1 MCASLMES
9 DSVLVID
16 VGAVTTRAML
26 YDVVDGR
33 YRFLAMGTS
42 SSTAGSPFH
51 DVGEGVRCAIDALQA
66 TTGRLLV
73 DSSSRLIMPSK
84 SDGSGVDICAATL
97 SAGKPL
103 RVVSVGLLEGVSA
116 ESAQQLATTTY
127 ADVVERL
134 SLNDRRSQTDRLD
147 VIVRARPDLI
157 IMAGGTEG
165 GASHSVLN
173 LLEAV
178 GLACYLLPTNE
189 KPEVLYAGNSE
200 LMGEVDSAIAQVAH
214 LSVAPNIR
222 PAIEVEQLAPAQ
234 KQLSQ
239 IYRAVRSRQI
249 IGVNELNQWTGN
261 RLVPASA
268 AFGRIVRFLS
278 KVYDPAKGVMGIDL
292 GASAATLAASF
303 SGDLVLGVYPDLGL
317 GVGLPHMLDGSS
329 IEDIQRW
336 LPIEL
341 SEADLRD
348 YMHNKALYPGRL
360 PATGEEL
367 ALEQA
372 LARQAIQLALKR
384 LAPRFPKQGAG
395 DGLLPPFEPVLA
407 TGSVLG
413 KAPLPGQ
420 SLLMVL
426 DGMQPVGVTT
436 IVLDQ
441 NGLAAGLGAAAEVNQ
456 ILPIQILES
465 NTFCNLGTVIS
476 PVGNTALGSPALR
489 VKVAVEGGNETS
501 LEVKHGALEV
511 IALPPGK
518 PATLHLQPLNR
529 FDVGMGGPGRGGSV
543 RVVGGALGVVIDARG
558 RPLRLPSD
566 PGRRRDLLKKW
577 LWTFGG

>member
-1 MCASLMES
+1 MES

-42 SSTAGSPFH
+42 PSTAGSPFH

-103 RVVSVGLLEGVSA
+103 RVVAVGLLEEVSA

-127 ADVVERL
+127 AEVVERL

-147 VIVRARPDLI
+147 AIVRARPDLI

-178 GLACYLLPTNE
+178 GLACYLLPTSE
-189 KPEVLYAGNSE
+189 KPEVLFAGNSE

-239 IYRAVRSRQI
+239 IYRTLRSRQI

-261 RLVPASA
+261 RLAPASA
-268 AFGRIVRFLS
+268 AFGRMIRFLS

-292 GASAATLAASF
+292 GASATTLAASF
-303 SGDLVLGVYPDLGL
+303 SGDLVVGIYPDLGL
-317 GVGLPHMLDGSS
+317 GVGLPDMLDVTST
-329 IEDIQRW
+329 EEIQRW
-336 LPIEL
+336 LPIDL
-341 SEADLRD
+341 PEADLRD
-348 YMHNKALYPGRL
+348 YMHNKALYPGRV
-360 PATGEEL
+360 PSTEEEL

-372 LARQAIQLALKR
+372 LARRAIQLALKR
-384 LAPRFPKQGAG
+384 LTPRFPKPGSG

-413 KAPLPGQ
+413 KAPLLGQ

-441 NGLAAGLGAAAEVNQ
+441 NGLAAGLGAVAEVNQ

-465 NTFCNLGTVIS
+465 NTFLNLGTVIS

-489 VKVAVEGGNETS
+489 VKVAIEGGNETS
-501 LEVKHGALEV
+501 LEVKHGALEL
-511 IALPPGK
+511 ISLPPGK